1 MNDKM
6 NINRACRY
14 YLIKDKDFILN
25 LLLFTLISLGFIFL
39 LYKGIFDSRGN
50 DYIVLMLYVLMVGT
64 SLIIS
69 NSMLVN
75 LTVKDRVNKRIEF
88 ILGQGIS
95 IKDVI
100 KAYGLEMWRLSS
112 IVPFLLFFLSYV
124 LIDLQIEFK
133 WIVGMF
139 VTMIGMTY
147 FEILFLNLK
156 SLSQK
161 NFKFFKNIVFF
172 GTTILIYM
180 IGTFSDEILSLIEKY
195 NLNLIYIILGI
206 NVGLALIFAIFSMK
220 DLSKLNNETVLNKEG
235 SWSWNLSFAI

>member
-14 YLIKDKDFILN
+14 YLTKDKDFILN

-39 LYKGIFDSRGN
+39 LYKGMFDSRGN
-50 DYIVLMLYVLMVGT
+50 DYIVLMLYVLMLGI
-64 SLIIS
+64 SILMS
-69 NSMLVN
+69 NSMVVN
-75 LTVKDRVNKRIEF
+75 LTVKDKVNKRIEF
-88 ILGQGIS
+88 ILGSGIN

-100 KAYGLEMWRLSS
+100 KAYGVEMWRLSS
-112 IVPFLLFFLSYV
+112 IVPFLLFFLTYV
-124 LIDLQIEFK
+124 LVDFKIEFK
-133 WIVGMF
+133 WIVGIF

-147 FEILFLNLK
+147 FEILFFNLI

-180 IGTFSDEILSLIEKY
+180 IGTFSAKILSLIERY

-206 NVGLALIFAIFSMK
+206 NIGLGLIFAIFSMK
-220 DLSKLNNETVLNKEG
+220 DLSKMNNESVINKEG
-235 SWSWNLSFAI
+235 SWS

>member
-14 YLIKDKDFILN
+14 YLSKDKDFILN

-39 LYKGIFDSRGN
+39 LYKGMFDSRGN
-50 DYIVLMLYVLMVGT
+50 DYIILMLYVLMLGI
-64 SLIIS
+64 SLIMS
-69 NSMLVN
+69 NSMVVN
-75 LTVKDRVNKRIEF
+75 LTVKDKLNKRIEF
-88 ILGQGIS
+88 ILASGIN

-100 KAYGLEMWRLSS
+100 KAYAIEMWRLSS
-112 IVPFLLFFLSYV
+112 IVPFLLFFLTYV
-124 LIDLQIEFK
+124 LVDFKIEFK
-133 WIVGMF
+133 WIVGIF

-147 FEILFLNLK
+147 FEILFFNLI

-180 IGTFSDEILSLIEKY
+180 IGTFSEKILSLLIERY

-206 NVGLALIFAIFSMK
+206 NIGLGLIFAVFSMK
-220 DLSKLNNETVLNKEG
+220 DLSKINNEYILNKEG
-235 SWSWNLSFAI
+235 AWS

>member
-1 MNDKM
+1 MKNKM

-14 YLIKDKDFILN
+14 YLSKDKDFILN

-39 LYKGIFDSRGN
+39 LYKGMFDSRGN
-50 DYIVLMLYVLMVGT
+50 DYIILMLYVLMLGN
-64 SLIIS
+64 SLIMS
-69 NSMLVN
+69 NSMVVN
-75 LTVKDRVNKRIEF
+75 LTVKDKLNKRIEF
-88 ILGQGIS
+88 ILASGIN

-100 KAYGLEMWRLSS
+100 KAYAIEMWRLSS
-112 IVPFLLFFLSYV
+112 IVPFLLFFLTYV
-124 LIDLQIEFK
+124 LVDFKIEFK
-133 WIVGMF
+133 WIVGIF

-147 FEILFLNLK
+147 FEILFFNLI

-180 IGTFSDEILSLIEKY
+180 IGTFSEKILSLIERY

-206 NVGLALIFAIFSMK
+206 NIGLGLIFAIFSMK
-220 DLSKLNNETVLNKEG
+220 DLSKMNNESVINKEG
-235 SWSWNLSFAI
+235 SWS

>member
-14 YLIKDKDFILN
+14 YLTKDKDFILN

-39 LYKGIFDSRGN
+39 LYKGMFDSRGN
-50 DYIVLMLYVLMVGT
+50 DYIVLMLYVLMLGI
-64 SLIIS
+64 SILIS
-69 NSMLVN
+69 NSMVVN
-75 LTVKDRVNKRIEF
+75 LTVKDKLNKRIEF
-88 ILGQGIS
+88 ILASGIN

-100 KAYGLEMWRLSS
+100 KAYAIEMWRLSS
-112 IVPFLLFFLSYV
+112 IVPFILFFLTYV
-124 LIDLQIEFK
+124 LVDFKMEFK
-133 WIVGMF
+133 WIVGIF

-147 FEILFLNLK
+147 FEILFFNLI

-180 IGTFSDEILSLIEKY
+180 IGTFSAKILSLIEKY

-206 NVGLALIFAIFSMK
+206 NIGLALIFAIFSMK
-220 DLSKLNNETVLNKEG
+220 DLSKMNNESVINKEG
-235 SWSWNLSFAI
+235 SWS

>member
-1 MNDKM
+1 MKNKM

-14 YLIKDKDFILN
+14 YLSKDKDFILN

-39 LYKGIFDSRGN
+39 LYKGMFDSRGN
-50 DYIVLMLYVLMVGT
+50 DYIILMLYVLMLGI
-64 SLIIS
+64 SLIMS
-69 NSMLVN
+69 NSMVVN
-75 LTVKDRVNKRIEF
+75 LTVKDKLNKRIEF
-88 ILGQGIS
+88 ILASGIN

-100 KAYGLEMWRLSS
+100 KAYAIEMWRLSS
-112 IVPFLLFFLSYV
+112 IIPFLLFFLTYV
-124 LIDLQIEFK
+124 LVDFKIEFK
-133 WIVGMF
+133 WIVGIF

-147 FEILFLNLK
+147 FEILFFNLI

-180 IGTFSDEILSLIEKY
+180 IGTFSEKILSLIERY

-206 NVGLALIFAIFSMK
+206 NIGLGLIFAIFSMK
-220 DLSKLNNETVLNKEG
+220 DLSKMNNESVINKEG
-235 SWSWNLSFAI
+235 SWS

>member
-1 MNDKM
+1 MKNKM

-14 YLIKDKDFILN
+14 YLSKDKDFILN

-39 LYKGIFDSRGN
+39 LYKGTFDSRGN
-50 DYIVLMLYVLMVGT
+50 DYIILMLYVLMLGI
-64 SLIIS
+64 SLIMS
-69 NSMLVN
+69 NSMVMS
-75 LTVKDRVNKRIEF
+75 LTVKDKLNKRIEF
-88 ILGQGIS
+88 ILASGVN

-100 KAYGLEMWRLSS
+100 KAYGVEMWRLSS
-112 IVPFLLFFLSYV
+112 IVPFMLFFLTYV
-124 LIDLQIEFK
+124 LVDFQIEFK
-133 WIVGMF
+133 WIVGIF

-147 FEILFLNLK
+147 FEILFFNLI

-180 IGTFSDEILSLIEKY
+180 IGTFSEKILSLIEKY

-206 NVGLALIFAIFSMK
+206 NIGLGLIFVVFSMK
-220 DLSKLNNETVLNKEG
+220 DLSKMNNESEINKEG
-235 SWSWNLSFAI
+235 SWS

>member
-14 YLIKDKDFILN
+14 YLSKDKDFILN

-39 LYKGIFDSRGN
+39 LYKGTFDSRGN
-50 DYIVLMLYVLMVGT
+50 DYIVLMLYVLMLGI
-64 SLIIS
+64 SLIMS
-69 NSMLVN
+69 NSMVVN
-75 LTVKDRVNKRIEF
+75 LTVKDKVNKRIEF
-88 ILGQGIS
+88 ILGSGIN

-112 IVPFLLFFLSYV
+112 IVPFLLFFLTYV
-124 LIDLQIEFK
+124 LVDFKIEFK
-133 WIVGMF
+133 WIVGIF

-147 FEILFLNLK
+147 FEILFFNLI

-172 GTTILIYM
+172 GTSILIYM
-180 IGTFSDEILSLIEKY
+180 IGTFSEKILSLIEKY

-206 NVGLALIFAIFSMK
+206 NIGLGLIFAIFSMK
-220 DLSKLNNETVLNKEG
+220 DLSKINNESIINKEG
-235 SWSWNLSFAI
+235 SWS

>member
-1 MNDKM
+1 MKNNM

-14 YLIKDKDFILN
+14 YLSKDKDFILN

-39 LYKGIFDSRGN
+39 LYKGMFDSRGN
-50 DYIVLMLYVLMVGT
+50 DYIILMLYVLMLGI
-64 SLIIS
+64 SLIMS
-69 NSMLVN
+69 NSMVVN
-75 LTVKDRVNKRIEF
+75 LTVKDKLNKRIEF
-88 ILGQGIS
+88 ILASGIN

-100 KAYGLEMWRLSS
+100 KAYAIEMWRLSS
-112 IVPFLLFFLSYV
+112 IVPFLLFFLTYV
-124 LIDLQIEFK
+124 LVDFKIEFK
-133 WIVGMF
+133 WIVGIF

-147 FEILFLNLK
+147 FGILFFNLI

-180 IGTFSDEILSLIEKY
+180 IGTFSGKILSLIEKY

-206 NVGLALIFAIFSMK
+206 NIGLALIFAIFSMK
-220 DLSKLNNETVLNKEG
+220 DLSKINNESVINKEG
-235 SWSWNLSFAI
+235 SWS

>member
-1 MNDKM
+1 MKNNM

-14 YLIKDKDFILN
+14 YLSKDKDFILN

-50 DYIVLMLYVLMVGT
+50 DYIILMLYVLMLGI
-64 SLIIS
+64 SLIMS
-69 NSMLVN
+69 NSMVVN
-75 LTVKDRVNKRIEF
+75 LTVKDKLNKRIEF
-88 ILGQGIS
+88 ILASGVN
-95 IKDVI
+95 IKDLI
-100 KAYGLEMWRLSS
+100 KAYTIEMWRLSS
-112 IVPFLLFFLSYV
+112 IVPFILFFLSYV
-124 LIDLQIEFK
+124 LVDFQIEFK
-133 WIVGMF
+133 WIVGIL

-147 FEILFLNLK
+147 FEILFFNLI

-180 IGTFSDEILSLIEKY
+180 IGTFSEKILSLIERY

-206 NVGLALIFAIFSMK
+206 NIGLGLIFVVFSMK
-220 DLSKLNNETVLNKEG
+220 DLSKMDNESVINKEG
-235 SWSWNLSFAI
+235 SWS

>member
-1 MNDKM
+1 MKNNM

-14 YLIKDKDFILN
+14 YLSKDKDFILN

-39 LYKGIFDSRGN
+39 LYKGMFDSRGN
-50 DYIVLMLYVLMVGT
+50 DYIILMLYVLMLGI
-64 SLIIS
+64 SLIMS
-69 NSMLVN
+69 NSMVVN
-75 LTVKDRVNKRIEF
+75 LTVKDKLNKRIEF
-88 ILGQGIS
+88 ILASGIN

-100 KAYGLEMWRLSS
+100 KAYAIEMWRLSS
-112 IVPFLLFFLSYV
+112 IVPFLLFFLTYV
-124 LIDLQIEFK
+124 LVDFKIEFK
-133 WIVGMF
+133 WIVGIF

-147 FEILFLNLK
+147 FEILFFNLI

-180 IGTFSDEILSLIEKY
+180 IGTFSEKILSLIERY

-206 NVGLALIFAIFSMK
+206 NIGLGLIFAIFSMK
-220 DLSKLNNETVLNKEG
+220 DLSRMNNESVINKEG
-235 SWSWNLSFAI
+235 SWS

>member
-14 YLIKDKDFILN
+14 YLTKDKDFILN
-25 LLLFTLISLGFIFL
+25 LLLSTLISLGFIFL
-39 LYKGIFDSRGN
+39 LYKGIFNSRGN
-50 DYIVLMLYVLMVGT
+50 DYIVLMLYVLMLGI
-64 SLIIS
+64 SLIMS
-69 NSMLVN
+69 NSMVVN
-75 LTVKDRVNKRIEF
+75 LTVKDKLNKRIEF
-88 ILGQGIS
+88 ILASGIN

-100 KAYGLEMWRLSS
+100 KAYAIEMWRLSS
-112 IVPFLLFFLSYV
+112 IVPFLLFFLTYV
-124 LIDLQIEFK
+124 LVDFQIEFK
-133 WIVGMF
+133 WIVGIF

-147 FEILFLNLK
+147 FEILFFNLI

-180 IGTFSDEILSLIEKY
+180 IGTFSGKILSLIEKY

-206 NVGLALIFAIFSMK
+206 NIGLGLIFAIFSMK
-220 DLSKLNNETVLNKEG
+220 DLSKMNNESVINKEG
-235 SWSWNLSFAI
+235 SWS

>member
-14 YLIKDKDFILN
+14 YLSKDKDFIIN

-39 LYKGIFDSRGN
+39 LYKGMFDSRGN
-50 DYIVLMLYVLMVGT
+50 DYIVLMLYVLMLGI
-64 SLIIS
+64 SLIMS
-69 NSMLVN
+69 NSMVMS
-75 LTVKDRVNKRIEF
+75 LTVKDKLNKRIEF
-88 ILGQGIS
+88 ILSSGIN

-100 KAYGLEMWRLSS
+100 KAYGVEMWRLSS
-112 IVPFLLFFLSYV
+112 IVPFMLFFLTYV
-124 LIDLQIEFK
+124 LVDFKIEFK
-133 WIVGMF
+133 WIVSIF

-147 FEILFLNLK
+147 FEILFFNLI

-180 IGTFSDEILSLIEKY
+180 IGTFSEKILLLIEKY
-195 NLNLIYIILGI
+195 NLNLICIILGI
-206 NVGLALIFAIFSMK
+206 NIGLGLIFAIFSMK
-220 DLSKLNNETVLNKEG
+220 DLSKMNNESVINKEG
-235 SWSWNLSFAI
+235 SRS

>member
-1 MNDKM
+1 MKKKM

-14 YLIKDKDFILN
+14 YLSKDKDFILN

-39 LYKGIFDSRGN
+39 LYKGMFDSRGN
-50 DYIVLMLYVLMVGT
+50 DYIILMLYVLMLGI
-64 SLIIS
+64 SLIMS
-69 NSMLVN
+69 NSMVVN
-75 LTVKDRVNKRIEF
+75 LTVKDKLNKRIEF
-88 ILGQGIS
+88 ILGSGIN

-100 KAYGLEMWRLSS
+100 KAYAIEMWRLSS
-112 IVPFLLFFLSYV
+112 IVPFLLFFLTYV
-124 LIDLQIEFK
+124 LVDFKIEFK
-133 WIVGMF
+133 WIVGIF

-147 FEILFLNLK
+147 FEILFFNLI

-180 IGTFSDEILSLIEKY
+180 IGTFSEKILSLIERY

-206 NVGLALIFAIFSMK
+206 NIALGLIFAVFSMK
-220 DLSKLNNETVLNKEG
+220 GLSKINNESIINKEG
-235 SWSWNLSFAI
+235 SWS

>member
-1 MNDKM
+1 MKNKM

-14 YLIKDKDFILN
+14 YLSKDKDFILN

-39 LYKGIFDSRGN
+39 LYKGMFDSRGN
-50 DYIVLMLYVLMVGT
+50 DYIILMLYVLMLGI
-64 SLIIS
+64 SLIMS
-69 NSMLVN
+69 NSMVVN
-75 LTVKDRVNKRIEF
+75 LTVKDKLNKRIEF
-88 ILGQGIS
+88 ILASGIN

-100 KAYGLEMWRLSS
+100 KAYAIEMWRLSS
-112 IVPFLLFFLSYV
+112 IVPFLLFFLTYV
-124 LIDLQIEFK
+124 LVDFKIEFK
-133 WIVGMF
+133 WIVGIF

-147 FEILFLNLK
+147 FEILFFNLI

-180 IGTFSDEILSLIEKY
+180 IGTFSEKILSLIERY

-206 NVGLALIFAIFSMK
+206 NIALGLIFAVFSMK
-220 DLSKLNNETVLNKEG
+220 DLSKINNEYIINKEG
-235 SWSWNLSFAI
+235 AWS

>member
-1 MNDKM
+1 MKNKM

-14 YLIKDKDFILN
+14 YLSKDKDFILN

-39 LYKGIFDSRGN
+39 LYKGMFDSRGN
-50 DYIVLMLYVLMVGT
+50 DYIILMLYVLMLGI
-64 SLIIS
+64 SLIMS
-69 NSMLVN
+69 NSMFVN
-75 LTVKDRVNKRIEF
+75 LTVKDKLNKRIEF
-88 ILGQGIS
+88 ILASGIN

-100 KAYGLEMWRLSS
+100 KAYAIEMWRLSS
-112 IVPFLLFFLSYV
+112 IVPFLLFFLTYV
-124 LIDLQIEFK
+124 LVDFKIEFK
-133 WIVGMF
+133 WIVGIF

-147 FEILFLNLK
+147 FEILFFNLI

-180 IGTFSDEILSLIEKY
+180 IGTFSEKILSLIERY

-206 NVGLALIFAIFSMK
+206 NIGLGLIFAVFSMK
-220 DLSKLNNETVLNKEG
+220 DLSKINNESIINKEG
-235 SWSWNLSFAI
+235 SWS

>member
-69 NSMLVN
+69 NSMVVN

-235 SWSWNLSFAI
+235 SWS

>member
-1 MNDKM
+1 MKNKI

-14 YLIKDKDFILN
+14 YLSKDKDFILN

-39 LYKGIFDSRGN
+39 LYKGTFDSRGN
-50 DYIVLMLYVLMVGT
+50 DYIILMLYVLMLGI
-64 SLIIS
+64 SLIMS
-69 NSMLVN
+69 NSMVVN
-75 LTVKDRVNKRIEF
+75 LTVKDKLNKRIEF
-88 ILGQGIS
+88 ILASGIN

-100 KAYGLEMWRLSS
+100 KAYGVEMWRLSS
-112 IVPFLLFFLSYV
+112 IVPFLLFFLTYV
-124 LIDLQIEFK
+124 LVDFKIEFK
-133 WIVGMF
+133 WIVGIF

-147 FEILFLNLK
+147 FEILFFNLI

-180 IGTFSDEILSLIEKY
+180 IGTFSGKILSLIERY

-206 NVGLALIFAIFSMK
+206 NIGLGLIFAIFSMK
-220 DLSKLNNETVLNKEG
+220 DLSKMNNESVINKEG
-235 SWSWNLSFAI
+235 SWS

>member
-14 YLIKDKDFILN
+14 YLSKDKDFIVN
-25 LLLFTLISLGFIFL
+25 FLLFTLISLGFIFL
-39 LYKGIFDSRGN
+39 LYKGMFDSRGN
-50 DYIVLMLYVLMVGT
+50 DYIVLMLYVLMLGI
-64 SLIIS
+64 SILMS
-69 NSMLVN
+69 NSMVVN
-75 LTVKDRVNKRIEF
+75 LTVKDKLNKRIEF
-88 ILGQGIS
+88 ILASGIN

-100 KAYGLEMWRLSS
+100 KAYAIEMWRLSS
-112 IVPFLLFFLSYV
+112 IVPFLLFFLTYV
-124 LIDLQIEFK
+124 LVDFKIEFK
-133 WIVGMF
+133 WIVGIF

-147 FEILFLNLK
+147 FEILFFNLI

-180 IGTFSDEILSLIEKY
+180 IGTFSEKILSLIERY

-206 NVGLALIFAIFSMK
+206 NIGLGLIFAVFSMK
-220 DLSKLNNETVLNKEG
+220 DLSKMNNESVINKEG
-235 SWSWNLSFAI
+235 SWS

>member
-1 MNDKM
+1 MKNKM

-14 YLIKDKDFILN
+14 YLSKDKDFILN

-39 LYKGIFDSRGN
+39 LYKGMFDSRGN
-50 DYIVLMLYVLMVGT
+50 DYIVLMLYVLMLGI
-64 SLIIS
+64 SLIMS
-69 NSMLVN
+69 NSMVVN
-75 LTVKDRVNKRIEF
+75 LTVKDKLNKRIEF
-88 ILGQGIS
+88 ILASGIN

-100 KAYGLEMWRLSS
+100 KAYGVEMWRLSS
-112 IVPFLLFFLSYV
+112 IVPFLLFFLTYV
-124 LIDLQIEFK
+124 LVDFKIEFK
-133 WIVGMF
+133 WIMGIF

-147 FEILFLNLK
+147 FEILFFNLI

-180 IGTFSDEILSLIEKY
+180 IGTFSGKILSLIERY

-206 NVGLALIFAIFSMK
+206 NIGLGLIFAIFSMK
-220 DLSKLNNETVLNKEG
+220 DLSKMNNESVINKEG
-235 SWSWNLSFAI
+235 SWS